1 MRREG
6 FTPEA
11 VDKIFPSCLKHLI
24 EFHFDFLRQLRQR
37 QRQHPVVHTIEDILC
52 CQFSETKGEELRL
65 LYTDFC
71 NRQQVSIAK
80 FQEMVSEDSKFASFA
95 EKCASNPLCKM
106 PIITCTLYVAQRLTR
121 YPLLIAPLIKTSSN
135 DPPNEELKLNEALSF
150 VKVCSVQQMN
160 KGISNKFDKF

>member
-24 EFHFDFLRQLRQR
+24 DYHFDFLYQLRQR
-37 QRQHPVVHTIEDILC
+37 QRQNPVVNTIEDILC
-52 CQFSETKGEELRL
+52 GQFSDSKSEELRL

-80 FQEMVSEDSKFASFA
+80 FKEMVNEDSKFACFA
-95 EKCASNPLCKM
+95 EKCALNPLCKKS
-106 PIITCTLYVAQRLTR
+106 IITCTLYVAQRLTR
-121 YPLLIAPLIKTSSN
+121 YPLLIEPLIKTSSN
-135 DPPNEELKLNEALSF
+135 DPPNEVSRLNQALAF
-150 VKVCSVQQMN
+150 VKVT
-160 KGISNKFDKF
+160 